1 MENLVYLFSCFL
13 SCTVI
18 VSLMSQFWNDR
29 YEKTFENPVI
39 YKIVTVAAIAVLT
52 LVNLINSVVWNGI
65 ATVLVFGIISFSLYE
80 SDRKW
85 RRVLESECFFWI
97 IGLFD
102 SISIWGIASLMN
114 CFDVVPKNLLIRSS
128 VEVVCSKPFL
138 IFFYHILL
146 RQVWKKDYSR
156 RRAG

>member
-1 MENLVYLFSCFL
+1 MGNLVYLFSCFL

-65 ATVLVFGIISFSLYE
+65 ATVLVFGIIQF
-80 SDRKW
+80 
-85 RRVLESECFFWI
+85 
-97 IGLFD
+97 
-102 SISIWGIASLMN
+102 
-114 CFDVVPKNLLIRSS
+114 
-128 VEVVCSKPFL
+128 
-138 IFFYHILL
+138 FFYMKATGNGEGCWKANVLL
-146 RQVWKKDYSR
+146 DNRSV
-156 RRAG
+156 